1 MPQPT
6 LYLKKAGILNLHDY
20 ITQQNCLFAHDS
32 INRNLPT
39 PLLDNRIN
47 FVNTPGNTRS
57 ERLNQLINFRT
68 TTILYGTR
76 SITARAVKA
85 WNDINIDLHHLKLQ
99 NVSKSTCKN
108 KIFQYLLDK
117 YDNADINI
125 INNNNNNL
133 NNLNINRNN
142 NLINRRNN
150 NNINGYNNIRVL
162 QRGRNN
168 YGRLTNWTGERMV
181 SRWNR

>member
-1 MPQPT
+1 MN
-6 LYLKKAGILNLHDY
+6 KNL
-20 ITQQNCLFAHDS
+20 L
-32 INRNLPT
+32 T

-57 ERLNQLINFRT
+57 ERLNQLINFGT
-68 TTILYGTR
+68 ATILYGTR

-133 NNLNINRNN
+133 NNLNINRNDN
-142 NLINRRNN
+142 IINRRNN
-150 NNINGYNNIRVL
+150 NNNINGFNKI
-162 QRGRNN
+162 
-168 YGRLTNWTGERMV
+168 
-181 SRWNR
+181 